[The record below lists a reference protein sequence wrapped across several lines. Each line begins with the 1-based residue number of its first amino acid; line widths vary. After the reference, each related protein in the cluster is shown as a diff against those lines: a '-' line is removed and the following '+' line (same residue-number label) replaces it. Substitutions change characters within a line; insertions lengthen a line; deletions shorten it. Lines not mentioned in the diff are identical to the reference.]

1 MPGRPRAGVPRARPR
16 GGAARGGFFCSR
28 PNFWTSCRPT
38 RSASPSPTGP
48 SSRPRSPRTR
58 AEPAE
63 ARAPRPDGTRPRE
76 VPTRGRGSRAGGH
89 RRTVASASPRVRMRS
104 GEPGAMLTPRGR
116 KPAAR
121 RPRGARRSTPR
132 ATWSRTHRQV
142 RPVHHHVPGT
152 KSHKSDLASIFF
164 SKRPK
169 VPLPPRGR
177 VRAIPSRARAGRV
190 SRRILARGRT
200 YRHPRSAGA
209 ARRARTARE
218 TTPVLFG
225 GGDGV
230 SVTLNRAFD
239 AGQRTKRTPIF
250 GAAMSGPETPARV
263 KKETAK
269 VRSRVRRGE
278 HMTET
283 TSCHG
288 REVSPRRTPAPGS
301 LAIAERFHDGFGTP
315 ETPVRVV
322 TLAPRPGSSR
332 RPKRDAADR

>member
-1 MPGRPRAGVPRARPR
+1 MHFPLLKRSLEQSIFVYRYACHQSYIYVKSKYPVCQNPVQFRCRVN
-16 GGAARGGFFCSR
+16 FFLE
-28 PNFWTSCRPT
+28 TAE
-38 RSASPSPTGP
+38 SASSPS
-48 SSRPRSPRTR
+48 R
-58 AEPAE
+58 
-63 ARAPRPDGTRPRE
+63 
-76 VPTRGRGSRAGGH
+76 
-89 RRTVASASPRVRMRS
+89 
-104 GEPGAMLTPRGR
+104 
-116 KPAAR
+116 
-121 RPRGARRSTPR
+121 
-132 ATWSRTHRQV
+132 
-142 RPVHHHVPGT
+142 
-152 KSHKSDLASIFF
+152 
-164 SKRPK
+164 
-169 VPLPPRGR
+169 R

-283 TSCHG
+283 ISCHG

>member
-1 MPGRPRAGVPRARPR
+1 MRDIVKLAALVCSWPGRNQICFSRQSL
-16 GGAARGGFFCSR
+16 FFLVLE
-28 PNFWTSCRPT
+28 T
-38 RSASPSPTGP
+38 
-48 SSRPRSPRTR
+48 
-58 AEPAE
+58 AEKA
-63 ARAPRPDGTRPRE
+63 
-76 VPTRGRGSRAGGH
+76 
-89 RRTVASASPRVRMRS
+89 
-104 GEPGAMLTPRGR
+104 
-116 KPAAR
+116 
-121 RPRGARRSTPR
+121 
-132 ATWSRTHRQV
+132 
-142 RPVHHHVPGT
+142 
-152 KSHKSDLASIFF
+152 
-164 SKRPK
+164 
-169 VPLPPRGR
+169 PLPPRGHL
-177 VRAIPSRARAGRV
+177 RAIPSRARAGRV
-190 SRRILARGRT
+190 SRRILTRRVT
-200 YRHPRSAGA
+200 NRHPPSEGT

-315 ETPVRVV
+315 ETRVRSRPLAPPRVV
-322 TLAPRPGSSR
+322 SFPRR
-332 RPKRDAADR
+332 RR

>member
-1 MPGRPRAGVPRARPR
+1 MWPGR
-16 GGAARGGFFCSR
+16 
-28 PNFWTSCRPT
+28 NLTSQI
-38 RSASPSPTGP
+38 S
-48 SSRPRSPRTR
+48 
-58 AEPAE
+58 
-63 ARAPRPDGTRPRE
+63 
-76 VPTRGRGSRAGGH
+76 
-89 RRTVASASPRVRMRS
+89 
-104 GEPGAMLTPRGR
+104 
-116 KPAAR
+116 
-121 RPRGARRSTPR
+121 
-132 ATWSRTHRQV
+132 
-142 RPVHHHVPGT
+142 
-152 KSHKSDLASIFF
+152 ASIFF

-190 SRRILARGRT
+190 SRQILARGRT
-200 YRHPRSAGA
+200 CRHPRSAGA

-332 RPKRDAADR
+332 RPKRDAAER